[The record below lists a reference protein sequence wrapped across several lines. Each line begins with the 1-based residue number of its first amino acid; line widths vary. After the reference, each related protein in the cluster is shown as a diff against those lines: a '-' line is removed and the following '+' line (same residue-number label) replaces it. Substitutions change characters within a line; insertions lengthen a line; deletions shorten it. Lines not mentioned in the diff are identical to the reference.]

1 LSADPGLERVFARSP
16 RMVSRRIAGECVLVP
31 LAARGAD
38 LDSIYNLNA
47 VGAFIWERLDGQTP
61 GETIVGALTASFE
74 VDSETATRDFSAF
87 VETLQS
93 LGALEPVVPA

>member
-1 LSADPGLERVFARSP
+1 MSIGSGVQPAFARSP

-38 LDSIYNLNA
+38 LDSIYNLNPVA
-47 VGAFIWERLDGQTP
+47 AFIWERLDGQTP
-61 GETIVGALTASFE
+61 RAAIVAALTQSFE
-74 VDSETATRDFSAF
+74 VDAVTAARDYDAF

-93 LGALEPVVPA
+93 LGALNPVI

>member
-1 LSADPGLERVFARSP
+1 VSAAELQAVFARSP

-38 LDSIYNLNA
+38 LDSIYNLNR

-61 GETIVGALTASFE
+61 GEAIVAALVESFE
-74 VDSETATRDFSAF
+74 VDAQAAGRDYRAF
-87 VETLQS
+87 VDALAS
-93 LGALEPVVPA
+93 LGAVQPVS